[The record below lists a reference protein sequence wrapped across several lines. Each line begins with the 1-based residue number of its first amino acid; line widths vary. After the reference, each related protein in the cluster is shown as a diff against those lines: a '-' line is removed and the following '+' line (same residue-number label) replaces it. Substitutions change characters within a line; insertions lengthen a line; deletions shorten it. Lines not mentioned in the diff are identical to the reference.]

1 MRVGTRCNGGGSSH
15 IPTSQ
20 LLVRVV
26 GSRPARHDR
35 VLVSPRG
42 RTSSSY
48 CRQPRLVAPAGGAV
62 NDPTLAIAPQPR
74 PPVRALGP
82 FATGLYS
89 AMRAIAQVRP
99 ALAVLKDHRIW
110 ASMGT
115 AWLRSKNVVEPSP
128 VRVGPGTAR
137 IGGRVGA
144 MRPEHPDDQWCSGTG
159 TTSRSSGLQRSA
171 EARRASPSVDTCRPK
186 PTS

>member
-1 MRVGTRCNGGGSSH
+1 MRVGPRCNGGGSSH
-15 IPTSQ
+15 TPPSQ

-35 VLVSPRG
+35 VLVSPRR

-48 CRQPRLVAPAGGAV
+48 CRQPRLVALADGAV
-62 NDPTLAIAPQPR
+62 NDATQAIAAQHR
-74 PPVRALGP
+74 SHVRAMGP
-82 FATGLYS
+82 SARALYS
-89 AMRAIAQVRP
+89 AMRANAQVRP
-99 ALAVLKDHRIW
+99 ALAVLKDLRIW

-144 MRPEHPDDQWCSGTG
+144 MRHELPDDQWCSATG
-159 TTSRSSGLQRSA
+159 TTSRSSGLQR
-171 EARRASPSVDTCRPK
+171 
-186 PTS
+186 